1 MGDIESAPF
10 VHAISQLQRR
20 AGRGNFVQIHVSY
33 VPLVAGEQKTKP
45 TQRAVSDVRSAGLN
59 PDLVCTRCPVH
70 LPGSLS

>member
-33 VPLVAGEQKTKP
+33 VPFVAGEQKTKP

-59 PDLVCTRCPVH
+59 PDLVRPP
-70 LPGSLS
+70 LPCSSAR

>member
-20 AGRGNFVQIHVSY
+20 AGKGNFVQIHVSY
-33 VPLVAGEQKTKP
+33 VPIVAGEQKTKP

-59 PDLVCTRCPVH
+59 PDLVCPLNPLH
-70 LPGSLS
+70 LTDSLS